1 LTVPAEPDP
10 QHSHIAG
17 RVLPIKAAEELLAT
31 LTGVVSVRIAVN
43 AGASEIDAVH
53 VLTTDAVSPKAT
65 VRNVESALMAH
76 FGLRVDHRKVSVAT
90 TQDTARQALRAMP
103 SAGTL
108 PELAVA
114 VPPPPGP
121 AGVPLRRLYFEDV
134 EVRRSRTRGV
144 TCRVTLKKGEASF
157 VGEAEGMEHD
167 RAWIELA
174 AQATMAAIAQAEGDL
189 SLGVYGVKLLE
200 AFDRTFVFVG
210 VTARV
215 GRESMLLTGS
225 CEVRDSAET
234 SSALAVL
241 DATNRYLAQLK

>member
-1 LTVPAEPDP
+1 MTVPAEPGP
-10 QHSHIAG
+10 HHSSIAG

-43 AGASEIDAVH
+43 ASASEIDAVH

-76 FGLRVDHRKVSVAT
+76 FGLQVDHRKVSVAT
-90 TQDTARQALRAMP
+90 TQDGARAALKVSSP
-103 SAGTL
+103 S
-108 PELAVA
+108 PEPAVA

-121 AGVPLRRLYFEDV
+121 MGVPLRRLYFEDV

-144 TCRVTLKKGEASF
+144 TCRVTLKKGDASF